1 MSKMETTDIVIHKGE
16 KDGKYQLYVEDYVI
30 SYLKN
35 YGVEDNGSI
44 FFYGKREQQSKR
56 YRIFGA
62 GKQSRIAYFAEYD
75 LLDEIT
81 CRITMDMPVFYRR
94 EPSGTYEVSGFYIFY
109 QSNEAMQN
117 YMIDRRK
124 EAEAKEKEEN
134 TGRPKNAPIHQGMPE
149 IHRKTPAEAKPV
161 PKEKNG
167 LLGAQLIAVFVV
179 LIAIVINSTNS
190 FEKLEELNQAAVE
203 VFFAIENQEASMGDE
218 AGATAKENDSIEI
231 GADNAEKES
240 IEVDAQSEGTVL
252 RLEDLDAKFEE
263 ENQTAKS
270 EESGVDSSVEGTE
283 ENTVLKEDTASKTDA
298 VSGENAGAGADAVS
312 GENAGVG
319 ADAGSGE
326 NAGVETD
333 AESETEVASIEEASP
348 SKQAFARNFAEYYQ
362 IEKGD
367 TLYTISIKIYG
378 DTSKVKE
385 ICELNQIADPDNIKY
400 GQKILLP

>member
-16 KDGKYQLYVEDYVI
+16 KDEKYQLYVEDYVI

-35 YGVEDNGSI
+35 YGAEDNGSI
-44 FFYGKREQQSKR
+44 FFYGKRERQNKK
-56 YRIFGA
+56 YRIYGA
-62 GKQSRIAYFAEYD
+62 GKQNRIEYFAEYD

-94 EPSGTYEVSGFYIFY
+94 EPSGTYEISGFYIFY
-109 QSNEAMQN
+109 QSNEAMQS

-124 EAEAKEKEEN
+124 EAEVKEKN
-134 TGRPKNAPIHQGMPE
+134 TGKSQNAPIHQGMPE
-149 IHRKTPAEAKPV
+149 IHRKTPVEAKSV

-167 LLGAQLIAVFVV
+167 LLGAQLTAVFVV

-203 VFFAIENQEASMGDE
+203 VFFAIENQEASTVDE
-218 AGATAKENDSIEI
+218 TEVTAKENDSIEI
-231 GADNAEKES
+231 GADNAERES
-240 IEVDAQSEGTVL
+240 IEVDAQPEGTVL

-270 EESGVDSSVEGTE
+270 EEGEADSIVEGTE
-283 ENTVLKEDTASKTDA
+283 ENGTEDTEKTGDTGEVKDASEESAVPEEDTAPEEA
-298 VSGENAGAGADAVS
+298 
-312 GENAGVG
+312 
-319 ADAGSGE
+319 
-326 NAGVETD
+326 AGVEKD
-333 AESETEVASIEEASP
+333 AEPETEVASIEETSP